1 MSDYQFIKTW
11 DADGAA
17 WISINRPPL
26 NVLDIPTIEE
36 LNNALLAVKARELE
50 VRALVITAEGDKAF
64 SAGVDV
70 ADHTEDKVEY
80 MIEVFHQL
88 FRNLDTLE
96 IPTIAAVKGA
106 ALGGGS
112 ELAIFCDMIVASDRL
127 KIGQPEIKV
136 GVFPP
141 LAVVMLPRL
150 IPEKRAFELIAGGEV
165 IRAEEAL
172 ALGLVN
178 KVVPTA
184 SFDEEFATF
193 LRVFTTLSG
202 TVLRS
207 TKKALRAARGLS
219 FGDALNQ
226 AERIYLDELMIT
238 DDAKE
243 GLAAFMDKRAP
254 QWKHT

>member
-1 MSDYQFIKTW
+1 MSDYQFLKAW

-26 NVLDIPTIEE
+26 NVIDIPTMIEF
-36 LNNALLAVKARELE
+36 NTALTALQARQGE
-50 VRALVITAEGDKAF
+50 VRALVITAEGEKAF

-70 ADHTEDKVEY
+70 GDHTPDKVDR
-80 MIEVFHQL
+80 MIEVFHEI
-88 FRNLDTLE
+88 FRNLDRLE
-96 IPTIAAVKGA
+96 IPTLAAVKGA
-106 ALGGGS
+106 ALGGGC
-112 ELAIFCDMIVASDRL
+112 ELAIFCDMIVASDTL

-141 LAVVMLPRL
+141 LAAVALPYL

-165 IRAEEAL
+165 IRAPEAL

-178 KVVPTA
+178 RVFPLA
-184 SFDEEFATF
+184 SFDEEFGKF

-207 TKKALRAARGLS
+207 TKKAIRAARGQA
-219 FGDALNQ
+219 FPQAL
-226 AERIYLDELMIT
+226 ARVEKIYLDELMPT
-238 DDAKE
+238 EDAQE
-243 GLAAFMDKRAP
+243 GLAAFLEKRAP
-254 QWKHT
+254 VWRNR

>member
-26 NVLDIPTIEE
+26 NVLDIPTMEE
-36 LNNALLAVKARELE
+36 LNNALVAVKARELE
-50 VRALVITAEGDKAF
+50 LRALVITAEGGKAF

-80 MIEVFHQL
+80 MIEVFHQIFYNMAQL
-88 FRNLDTLE
+88 Q
-96 IPTIAAVKGA
+96 IPTIGAVKGA
-106 ALGGGS
+106 ALGGGC

-141 LAVVMLPRL
+141 LAAVMIPRL
-150 IPEKRAFELIAGGEV
+150 VPEKRAFELLAGGEV
-165 IRAEEAL
+165 IRADEAL
-172 ALGLVN
+172 AIGLVN
-178 KVVPTA
+178 KVVPSE
-184 SFDEEFATF
+184 SFDEEFGTF

-202 TVLRS
+202 AVLRS
-207 TKKALRAARGLS
+207 TKKAIRAARGLP
-219 FGDALNQ
+219 FADALNKV
-226 AERIYLDELMIT
+226 ERIYLDELMIT
-238 DDAKE
+238 EDARE
-243 GLAAFMDKRAP
+243 GLGAFLEKRAP
-254 QWKHT
+254 VWKDK

>member
-26 NVLDIPTIEE
+26 NVLDIPTMEE
-36 LNNALLAVKARELE
+36 LNNALVAVKARELE
-50 VRALVITAEGDKAF
+50 VRALVITAEGGKAF

-80 MIEVFHQL
+80 MIEVFHQIFYNMAQL
-88 FRNLDTLE
+88 Q

-106 ALGGGS
+106 ALGGGC

-127 KIGQPEIKV
+127 KIGQPEVKV

-141 LAVVMLPRL
+141 LAVVMIPRL
-150 IPEKRAFELIAGGEV
+150 VPEKRAFELIVGGEV
-165 IRAEEAL
+165 IRADEAL
-172 ALGLVN
+172 AIGLVN
-178 KVVPTA
+178 KVVPSE
-184 SFDEEFATF
+184 SFDEEFGKF

-202 TVLRS
+202 AVLRS
-207 TKKALRAARGLS
+207 TKKAIRAARGLP
-219 FGDALNQ
+219 FADALNKV
-226 AERIYLDELMIT
+226 ERIYLDELMVT
-238 DDAKE
+238 EDAQE
-243 GLAAFMDKRAP
+243 GLGAFLEKRAP
-254 QWKHT
+254 VWKDK

>member
-26 NVLDIPTIEE
+26 NVLDIPTMEE
-36 LNNALLAVKARELE
+36 LNNALIAVKARELE
-50 VRALVITAEGDKAF
+50 VRALVITAEGGKAF

-80 MIEVFHQL
+80 MIEVFHQIFYNMAQL
-88 FRNLDTLE
+88 Q

-106 ALGGGS
+106 ALGGGC

-141 LAVVMLPRL
+141 LAAVVIPRL
-150 IPEKRAFELIAGGEV
+150 VPEKRAFELIAGGEV

-172 ALGLVN
+172 AIGLVN
-178 KVVPTA
+178 KIVPA
-184 SFDEEFATF
+184 DSFDEEFGTF
-193 LRVFTTLSG
+193 LRVYTTLSG
-202 TVLRS
+202 AVLRS
-207 TKKALRAARGLS
+207 TKKAIRAARGLP
-219 FGDALNQ
+219 FADALNKV
-226 AERIYLDELMIT
+226 ERIYLDELMIT
-238 DDAKE
+238 EDARE
-243 GLAAFMDKRAP
+243 GLTAFLEKRAP
-254 QWKHT
+254 VWQDK